1 VEIVLLTSR
10 ILTHSTGNVG
20 LFDFDVNYTIQI
32 APTYLTL
39 FIKKNNKKK
48 ILRVAKFILNQ
59 VDIPF
64 DSKLGMCMFFDQG
77 DIQKKQVVIWSNW
90 A

>member
-1 VEIVLLTSR
+1 M
-10 ILTHSTGNVG
+10 
-20 LFDFDVNYTIQI
+20 
-32 APTYLTL
+32 
-39 FIKKNNKKK
+39 KKNNKK

-64 DSKLGMCMFFDQG
+64 DSKLGMCKVFDQG
-77 DIQKKQVVIWSNW
+77 DIQKKEVVIWSNW